1 MTEDQDPAHPAYKQ
15 CPDCA
20 EQVLAAARKCRYCG
34 YRFDGRRRSVGASLL
49 GELLGGL
56 RKDTTDVT
64 FEEVLAD
71 WGMNLDEGE
80 VVEWFR
86 LADVDHN
93 PGYLLVTSRRL
104 VFFNQTSR
112 TTHERAFEYP
122 LTLLSDVRLSG
133 RGSKRRLELR
143 AGTLGHAVYGARGAE
158 LERLNRYLEQ
168 VLTENHPVPTHP
180 PTA

>member
-1 MTEDQDPAHPAYKQ
+1 MTQEELPAYKQ

-34 YRFDGRRRSVGASLL
+34 HRFDGRRRSRGESLL

-56 RKDTTDVT
+56 RKDTTHAT

-71 WGMNLDEGE
+71 WGTSLGEGE
-80 VVEWFR
+80 VVKWFR
-86 LADVDHN
+86 LADVDQR
-93 PGYLLVTSRRL
+93 PGYLLVTSQRL
-104 VFFNQTSR
+104 AFFNETSR

-143 AGTLGHAVYGARGAE
+143 AGTLGHAVHAGGGAE
-158 LERLNRYLEQ
+158 LERLNDYLEQ
-168 VLTENHPVPTHP
+168 VVSENYRLGDWP
-180 PTA
+180 ARA

>member
-1 MTEDQDPAHPAYKQ
+1 VTEDQDPAPRVYKQ

-34 YRFDGRRRSVGASLL
+34 YRFDGRRRSGGPSRLGDLL
-49 GELLGGL
+49 GNL

-64 FEEVLAD
+64 LEEVLAD
-71 WGMNLDEGE
+71 WGTRLDDGE
-80 VVEWFR
+80 SVEWFR
-86 LADVDHN
+86 LTDVDHHS
-93 PGYLLVTSRRL
+93 GYLLVTSRRL

-143 AGTLGHAVYGARGAE
+143 AGTLGHAVHGPSGGE
-158 LERLNRYLEQ
+158 LERLNDHLEQ
-168 VLTENHPVPTHP
+168 ILTQNHPVPTHP
-180 PTA
+180 PSA